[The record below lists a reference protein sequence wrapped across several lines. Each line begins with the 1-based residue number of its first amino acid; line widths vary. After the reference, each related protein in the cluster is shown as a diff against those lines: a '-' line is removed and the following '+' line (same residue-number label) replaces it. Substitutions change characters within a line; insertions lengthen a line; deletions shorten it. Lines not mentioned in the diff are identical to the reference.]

1 MNLFLIIFLTDIF
14 IMSISYF
21 IGKYAVDKEHKATWK
36 DAQSMETQKSNTLS
50 KIWTKAHPILDFF
63 QDFYYECGRKW
74 EIPGNIKN
82 NIKWFIQRGKRG
94 YSDCDVWELYCYL
107 TDIIIDGAKS
117 LQKTANGC
125 PSSLGNSMALDLD
138 EESKGTKEWKKILGE
153 IVFTFETLKKVD
165 NNEWVMVPDEKDRK
179 NLESR
184 VAKLNLSNR
193 ELLFK
198 DLTHHTY
205 HLMTEDEMNRYR
217 KGWNY
222 FRDYFLYLW
231 D

>member
-82 NIKWFIQRGKRG
+82 NIKWFPNHYRTQSADSSLFSIFCK
-94 YSDCDVWELYCYL
+94 SCSKTSNIEMV
-107 TDIIIDGAKS
+107 DGA
-117 LQKTANGC
+117 
-125 PSSLGNSMALDLD
+125 
-138 EESKGTKEWKKILGE
+138 
-153 IVFTFETLKKVD
+153 
-165 NNEWVMVPDEKDRK
+165 
-179 NLESR
+179 
-184 VAKLNLSNR
+184 
-193 ELLFK
+193 
-198 DLTHHTY
+198 
-205 HLMTEDEMNRYR
+205 RYR
-217 KGWNY
+217 K
-222 FRDYFLYLW
+222 RV
-231 D
+231 